1 MSRHAPASLEQRRAH
16 VAEHRLTPG
25 TLALDTALDALAVV
39 ERHSASCMTKIRYQ
53 DPEIIRQHGLKKTVN
68 PTRLRLARLDDV
80 SRKSQQALDRAV
92 ARVSPEGIAKQ
103 IIETWLG
110 AHVQRST
117 TGIDELEAAI
127 AEAIRAEREL
137 S

>member
-1 MSRHAPASLEQRRAH
+1 MSRHAPAALDQRRAH

-39 ERHSASCMTKIRYQ
+39 ERHSASCMTKIRYE
-53 DPEIIRQHGLKKTVN
+53 DPEIVRLHGLKKVVN
-68 PTRLRLARLDDV
+68 PTRLRLARLDDI
-80 SRKSQQALDRAV
+80 SRKRQQAQKRAV
-92 ARVSPEGIAKQ
+92 SSTPEALAEQ
-103 IIETWLG
+103 VVENWLEMF
-110 AHVQRST
+110 AERST
-117 TGIDELEAAI
+117 SGIDELKAAV